1 MPINDKKNLTSQG
14 CLGDKAWVMMG
25 NDQFDSHKESIVIFI
40 ENATFY
46 ERRV

>member
-25 NDQFDSHKESIVIFI
+25 NDQFDSHKES
-40 ENATFY
+40 NY
-46 ERRV
+46 NGYNSRN